1 MSADLESSEQQ
12 IVERLQRLFAVN
24 FPAGIEVGI
33 GDDAAVLTG
42 IKNKLVATTD
52 MAVEDIH
59 FRTAWSSP
67 FQIGAKLATANLAD
81 LFAMGASPKYL
92 LVAAALPKKVADNF
106 IEELA
111 KGVRSV
117 ADNFQVAVVGGDL
130 SQAEKIALSI
140 TALGDL
146 ESKPI
151 TRSGAQVGDHIYV
164 SQLPGLSA
172 AGLAILGRGLNRP
185 RYVVEAH
192 LNPKLVAPHQL
203 IKVAT
208 AMCDISDGISVDGAN
223 ITRAS
228 KVNMSLN
235 KSLISA
241 ANAFSDLAELAKEL
255 NEDVFDWILNGGED
269 HFFLASVNPKDASSE
284 LGVKI
289 GEVVAGDGKVLLDH
303 QEIKRAGYQHF

>member
-1 MSADLESSEQQ
+1 MSAALDGSEEQ
-12 IVERLQRLFAVN
+12 IVDQLQQLFAVN

-42 IKNKLVATTD
+42 IKSKLVATTD

-81 LFAMGASPKYL
+81 LYAMGASPKYL
-92 LVAAALPKKVADNF
+92 LVAAALPKKLSSDF
-106 IEELA
+106 ISELA
-111 KGVRSV
+111 KGIRSV
-117 ADNFQVAVVGGDL
+117 ADRFEVAVVGGDL

-146 ESKPI
+146 DSKPI
-151 TRSGAQVGDHIYV
+151 TRSGAKVGDLIYV
-164 SQLPGLSA
+164 TQLPGLSA

-185 RYVVEAH
+185 RYVVDAH
-192 LNPKLVAPHQL
+192 LNPKLDAPLNL

-208 AMCDISDGISVDGAN
+208 AMCDISDGISVDAGN
-223 ITRAS
+223 IAKSS
-228 KVNMSLN
+228 KVDIALD
-235 KSLISA
+235 KSLINAASA
-241 ANAFSDLAELAKEL
+241 FADLAELAKEL

-269 HFFLASVNPKDASSE
+269 HFFLAAVNPKDASDE
-284 LGVKI
+284 LGIKI
-289 GEVVAGDGKVLLDH
+289 GEVIAGNGKVLLDN

>member
-1 MSADLESSEQQ
+1 
-12 IVERLQRLFAVN
+12 
-24 FPAGIEVGI
+24 
-33 GDDAAVLTG
+33 
-42 IKNKLVATTD
+42 
-52 MAVEDIH
+52 
-59 FRTAWSSP
+59 
-67 FQIGAKLATANLAD
+67 
-81 LFAMGASPKYL
+81 MGASPKYL
-92 LVAAALPKKVADNF
+92 LVAAALPKRIADDF

-146 ESKPI
+146 EGKPI
-151 TRSGAQVGDHIYV
+151 TRAGAHVGDHIYV
-164 SQLPGLSA
+164 TQLPGLSA

-192 LNPKLVAPHQL
+192 LNPKLVAPHGL

-208 AMCDISDGISVDGAN
+208 AMCDISDGVSVDGAN
-223 ITRAS
+223 IARAS
-228 KVNMSLN
+228 QVNISLAKN
-235 KSLISA
+235 LISEA
-241 ANAFSDLAELAKEL
+241 GAFSDLAELAKEL

-269 HFFLASVNPKDASSE
+269 HFFLAAVNPKDASSE

-289 GEVVAGDGKVLLDH
+289 GEVVAGSGKVLLDN

>member
-12 IVERLQRLFAVN
+12 IVERLQRLFSVN

-67 FQIGAKLATANLAD
+67 FQMGAKLATANLAD

-92 LVAAALPKKVADNF
+92 LVAAALPKRIADDF

-146 ESKPI
+146 EGKPI
-151 TRSGAQVGDHIYV
+151 TRAGAQVGDHIYV
-164 SQLPGLSA
+164 TQLPGLSA

-192 LNPKLVAPHQL
+192 LNPKLVAPYEL

-223 ITRAS
+223 IARAS
-228 KVNMSLN
+228 QVNISLAKN
-235 KSLISA
+235 LISKA
-241 ANAFSDLAELAKEL
+241 DAFSDLAELAKEL

-269 HFFLASVNPKDASSE
+269 HFFLAAVNPKDASSE

-289 GEVVAGDGKVLLDH
+289 GEVVAGSGKVLLDN

>member
-1 MSADLESSEQQ
+1 MSAGLESSEEQM
-12 IVERLQRLFAVN
+12 IERLQRLFAVN

-59 FRTAWSSP
+59 FRTAWSLP
-67 FQIGAKLATANLAD
+67 FQIGAKLATANIAD
-81 LFAMGASPKYL
+81 LFAMGATPKYL

-111 KGVRSV
+111 KGIRSV
-117 ADNFQVAVVGGDL
+117 ADKYEVAVVGGDL

-146 ESKPI
+146 QSKPI
-151 TRSGAQVGDHIYV
+151 TRGGAQVGDHIYV
-164 SQLPGLSA
+164 TQLPGLSA

-192 LNPKLVAPHQL
+192 LNPKLIAPHDL

-223 ITRAS
+223 IARAS
-228 KVNMSLN
+228 QVNISLAKN
-235 KSLISA
+235 LISEA
-241 ANAFSDLAELAKEL
+241 AAFSDLAELAKEL

-269 HFFLASVNPKDASSE
+269 HFFLAAVNPKDANSD

-289 GEVVAGDGKVLLDH
+289 GEVVPGNGKVLLDN
-303 QEIKRAGYQHF
+303 QEVKRAGYQHF

>member
-67 FQIGAKLATANLAD
+67 FQIGAKLATANIAD

-151 TRSGAQVGDHIYV
+151 TRGGAQVGDHIYV

-192 LNPKLVAPHQL
+192 LNPKLVAPQQL

-223 ITRAS
+223 IARAS
-228 KVNMSLN
+228 KVNISLN

>member
-1 MSADLESSEQQ
+1 LSADLESSEQQ
-12 IVERLQRLFAVN
+12 IVERLQRLFSVN

-67 FQIGAKLATANLAD
+67 FQMGAKLATANLAD

-92 LVAAALPKKVADNF
+92 LVAAALPKRIADNF

-146 ESKPI
+146 EGKPI
-151 TRSGAQVGDHIYV
+151 TRAGAQVGDHIYV
-164 SQLPGLSA
+164 TQLPGLSA

-208 AMCDISDGISVDGAN
+208 AMCDISDGLSVDGAN
-223 ITRAS
+223 IARAS
-228 KVNMSLN
+228 QVNISLAKN
-235 KSLISA
+235 LISEA
-241 ANAFSDLAELAKEL
+241 GAFADLAELANEL

-269 HFFLASVNPKDASSE
+269 HFFLAAVNPKDASSE

-289 GEVVAGDGKVLLDH
+289 GEVVAGSGKVLLDN

>member
-1 MSADLESSEQQ
+1 LSAGLESTEEQM
-12 IVERLQRLFAVN
+12 VERLHRLFAVN

-42 IKNKLVATTD
+42 IKSKLVATTD

-81 LFAMGASPKYL
+81 LFAMGAAPKYL
-92 LVAAALPKKVADNF
+92 LVAAAMPKSVNPDY

-111 KGVRSV
+111 KGIRSV
-117 ADNFQVAVVGGDL
+117 TDKFEVAVVGGDL
-130 SQAEKIALSI
+130 SQAEKIVLSI

-151 TRSGAQVGDHIYV
+151 TRSGATAGDLIYV
-164 SQLPGLSA
+164 SALPGLSA

-185 RYVVEAH
+185 RYVVDAH
-192 LNPKLVAPHQL
+192 LNPKLEAPLNL
-203 IKVAT
+203 IKVAS
-208 AMCDISDGISVDGAN
+208 AMCDISDGISIDAGN
-223 ITRAS
+223 IAKGS
-228 KVNMSLN
+228 KVDIALDKN
-235 KSLISA
+235 LITA
-241 ANAFSDLAELAKEL
+241 ADGFSDLAELATEL
-255 NEDVFDWILNGGED
+255 SEDVFNWILNGGED
-269 HFFLASVNPKDASSE
+269 HYFLAAVNPKDASDQ
-284 LGVKI
+284 LGIKI
-289 GEVVAGDGKVLLDH
+289 GEVIAGSGKVLLDN